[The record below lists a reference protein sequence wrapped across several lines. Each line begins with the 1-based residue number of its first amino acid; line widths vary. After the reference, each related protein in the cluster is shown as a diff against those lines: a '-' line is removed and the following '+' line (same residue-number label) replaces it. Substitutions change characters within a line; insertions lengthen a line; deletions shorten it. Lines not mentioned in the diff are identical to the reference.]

1 MARPLGPRPLLAR
14 GDADL
19 VDGCARGKELDR
31 EFQDTRR
38 VEPHPERDLRKDAR
52 RLQVRP
58 ANDPAGQDG
67 PLVGFGAWKNH
78 CALYVMSTAVT
89 DAHEKDL
96 RRYDTSKGTVRFPVD
111 KPLPATLVRKIV
123 KARLAENAARKK
135 KR

>member
-1 MARPLGPRPLLAR
+1 MESTKTATPPVARDIDEYLSRVPGEAR
-14 GDADL
+14 ATLERLRADIHAAAPDATEAISYQL
-19 VDGCARGKELDR
+19 PTFK
-31 EFQDTRR
+31 
-38 VEPHPERDLRKDAR
+38 
-52 RLQVRP
+52 
-58 ANDPAGQDG
+58 QDG

-123 KARLAENAARKK
+123 KAAAAARDA
-135 KR
+135 R